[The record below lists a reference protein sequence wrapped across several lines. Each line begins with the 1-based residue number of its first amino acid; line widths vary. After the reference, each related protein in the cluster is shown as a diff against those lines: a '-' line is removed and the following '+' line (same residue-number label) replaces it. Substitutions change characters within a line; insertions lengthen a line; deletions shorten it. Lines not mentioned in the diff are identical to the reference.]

1 MRKAYAPGRASVLV
15 LLFCLLF
22 SAVPTVR
29 AQQQQPPPATT
40 RQTKQQKLQRPPI
53 ETPARPPVP
62 APQERIAN
70 VPPPYYDYPFGS
82 ETNKFQQLTVDD
94 AITLALSNA
103 SLYQQAAL
111 EERIARE
118 DVRQARA
125 AFLPQFSLPLT
136 YTGTTPSRVR
146 FPEEPPTFSFV
157 SASAINE
164 TTVLANVSG
173 TIDIAGRLRAALS
186 KSRALLEAASAGT
199 EVARRELV
207 LATYDAYYALV
218 LTRQARRLA
227 EETLALAEGFV
238 AVAENLKQRAEG
250 EEAKEAE
257 ADVFR
262 ARSTAATHRASLE
275 EARAA
280 EFAAMNLL
288 RTLIGVDFN
297 TQIIVPHPTENIP
310 SVIDFNNYTE
320 EIIRSRPE
328 LAQIDAQQRAA
339 RAEARAA
346 RRELLPDLTYS
357 LNGGFD
363 AGDFRPVG
371 RYAGGSAIVSLNIPI
386 FNWGASRSRETQARL
401 RSQQLDIQRE
411 LTLRQL
417 RQEFYVNRA
426 NALGAIT
433 RIQRMR
439 EASEASQRN
448 LTAVFVRYRMNKAAI
463 IDVIDAQSNYAETRT
478 AFYQAIVDYYT
489 SRVRLEED
497 PSRPL
502 RIAQGTPAPTPQGA
516 RCLLTLAQAPVI
528 GGLRLGMSTDEALML
543 FPALKL
549 SPVDAAGVSRAIL
562 QQKDLSSNQFLGEAQ
577 SVMLQ
582 FLEGRLF
589 FVGVGYPVTNR
600 WASKDEFLAFMSQ
613 RLNITGE
620 WKPFYDWQDK
630 NVTDAETLRDFGLEC
645 AGFRLSLGIG
655 IEGLGRGQF
664 PHLRLEDTNATRTVR
679 ERNEEKLRRDAEK
692 EKEKP

>member
-1 MRKAYAPGRASVLV
+1 M
-15 LLFCLLF
+15 
-22 SAVPTVR
+22 
-29 AQQQQPPPATT
+29 
-40 RQTKQQKLQRPPI
+40 
-53 ETPARPPVP
+53 
-62 APQERIAN
+62 
-70 VPPPYYDYPFGS
+70 
-82 ETNKFQQLTVDD
+82 
-94 AITLALSNA
+94 
-103 SLYQQAAL
+103 
-111 EERIARE
+111 
-118 DVRQARA
+118 
-125 AFLPQFSLPLT
+125 
-136 YTGTTPSRVR
+136 
-146 FPEEPPTFSFV
+146 
-157 SASAINE
+157 
-164 TTVLANVSG
+164 
-173 TIDIAGRLRAALS
+173 
-186 KSRALLEAASAGT
+186 
-199 EVARRELV
+199 
-207 LATYDAYYALV
+207 
-218 LTRQARRLA
+218 
-227 EETLALAEGFV
+227 
-238 AVAENLKQRAEG
+238 
-250 EEAKEAE
+250 
-257 ADVFR
+257 
-262 ARSTAATHRASLE
+262 
-275 EARAA
+275 
-280 EFAAMNLL
+280 
-288 RTLIGVDFN
+288 
-297 TQIIVPHPTENIP
+297 
-310 SVIDFNNYTE
+310 
-320 EIIRSRPE
+320 
-328 LAQIDAQQRAA
+328 
-339 RAEARAA
+339 
-346 RRELLPDLTYS
+346 TYS

-448 LTAVFVRYRMNKAAI
+448 LTGVFVRYRMNKAAI

-502 RIAQGTPAPTPQGA
+502 RTAQGTPAPTPQGA

-543 FPALKL
+543 FPSLKL

-664 PHLRLEDTNATRTVR
+664 PHLRLEDIKRHAHGQR
-679 ERNEEKLRRDAEK
+679 AQ
-692 EKEKP
+692 